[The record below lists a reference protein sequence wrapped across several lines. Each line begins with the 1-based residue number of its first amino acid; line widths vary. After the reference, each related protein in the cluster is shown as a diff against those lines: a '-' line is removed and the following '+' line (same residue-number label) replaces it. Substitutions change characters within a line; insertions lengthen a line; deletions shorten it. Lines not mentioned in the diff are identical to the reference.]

1 MKKFGFILLLVV
13 MILSLVGCS
22 ASDIPTTSQSS
33 PVQDSTG
40 SSAETVAATSGAQSV
55 AEAQA
60 ENSAIEESA
69 ADYSWDSAS
78 AIPIELNGDSIAA
91 DATGVIVDGST
102 VTLAVAG
109 TYELSGTLNYGQ
121 IIVDTQGEG
130 TVQLVLNGV
139 TLNCSTGAPI
149 YVKDAKKVVI
159 LLADGTTN
167 TLNDGLTYGNA
178 NADEDEPNAAL
189 FSKADL
195 SIAGGGSLTVNGNS
209 NDGIVSKDGL
219 IIAAGTITVTAV
231 DDGIRGKDY
240 VAIEAGNITVKA
252 GSDGIQSDNTEDAT
266 KGYISIAGGVLD
278 ITAGGDGLTAQT
290 DLMIAGGDFT
300 ILTAGGSGSSIADTL
315 SAKAIKGTASVV
327 IDGGTFSIDAADD
340 GLHSNGSITV
350 NNGTFAIA
358 SGDDGM
364 HADGTLTINNGDIQV
379 SQSYEGLESALI
391 TINAGA
397 IDITSRDD
405 GINVA
410 GGADGSGMAGPG
422 GMGGGRGQ
430 DAFSSNS
437 SYMLYI
443 RGGTI
448 VVNAYGDG
456 LDSNGGVEM
465 SGGTVLVSGPTENM
479 NGALDAG
486 IFNITGGTLIAAG
499 SAGMAEAPSSSSSQ
513 NSVLINFDNI
523 LQAGTLVHV
532 QDSAGKEIF
541 TFAPAKEFQSIVFSL
556 PSLSLSETY
565 TVFVGGSDS
574 GSNSG
579 GLIQGGSYTAGEQ
592 YTSLTLSSVVTG
604 AGNMGGFGGAGGAGG
619 GGGHK
624 PKP

>member
-1 MKKFGFILLLVV
+1 MKKFGFILLLAV
-13 MILSLVGCS
+13 MILSLAGCS
-22 ASDIPTTSQSS
+22 ASDLPAASQSS
-33 PVQDSTG
+33 TVQGSTG
-40 SSAETVAATSGAQSV
+40 SSTEPITATDGAQSV

-60 ENSAIEESA
+60 ENSALHEDE

-78 AIPIELNGDSIAA
+78 AIQIELNGDAIGA
-91 DATGVIVDGST
+91 DATGVKVDGST

-109 TYELSGTLNYGQ
+109 TYELSGTLKDGQ

-139 TLNCSTGAPI
+139 TINSSTSAPI
-149 YVKDAKKVVI
+149 YVKDAKKVVVI
-159 LLADGTTN
+159 LADGTDN

-195 SIAGGGSLTVNGNS
+195 SIGGSGSLTVNGNS
-209 NDGIVSKDGL
+209 NDGIASKDGL
-219 IIAAGTITVTAV
+219 IIAGGTITVTAV

-240 VAIEAGNITVKA
+240 VAIEDGNITVKA
-252 GSDGIQSDNTEDAT
+252 GGDGIKSDNAEDAT
-266 KGYISIAGGVLD
+266 KGYISIAGGALD
-278 ITAGGDGLTAQT
+278 ISAGGDGLTAQT

-300 ILTAGGSGSSIADTL
+300 IVTAGGSGSSIADTL
-315 SAKAIKGTASVV
+315 SAKAMKGTASVV
-327 IDGGTFSIDAADD
+327 IDGGTFTIDAADD
-340 GLHSNGSITV
+340 ALHSNGSITV
-350 NNGTFAIA
+350 NNGTFQIA

-364 HADGTLTINNGDIQV
+364 HADAALTINDGDIQIN
-379 SQSYEGLESALI
+379 QSYEGLESAVI

-397 IDITSRDD
+397 IDIAASDD

-456 LDSNGGVEM
+456 LDSNGGAEM
-465 SGGTVLVSGPTENM
+465 SGGTVLVSGPTDSG

-486 IFNITGGTLIAAG
+486 TFNITGGTLIAAG
-499 SAGMAEAPSSSSSQ
+499 SAGMATAPSSSSSQ
-513 NSVLINFDNI
+513 NSVLINFDNV
-523 LQAGTLVHV
+523 QQGGSLVHV
-532 QDSAGKEIF
+532 QDSAGNEIF
-541 TFAPAKEFQSIVFSL
+541 TFAPAKEYQSIVFSL
-556 PSLSLSETY
+556 PSLTLGETY
-565 TVFVGGSDS
+565 TVYVGGSAS
-574 GSNSG
+574 GDNSG
-579 GLIQGGSYTAGEQ
+579 GLIQGGTYTAGEQ
-592 YTSLTLSSVVTG
+592 YASLTLSSVVTG
-604 AGNMGGFGGAGGAGG
+604 SGNTGGFGGGFG